1 MGSPTQCAARPW
13 CATLFAVAEQRSA
26 TGTAGAALAATGRGV
41 QRGAA
46 ASWRLVRRGVGAQ
59 GASESGLSRLIDLH
73 GVNGVGDA
81 LVAVGLAG
89 TLFFSVPVGEARP
102 RVALYL
108 LVTMAPF
115 ALLAPVVGPMLD
127 RFQHG
132 RRYALA
138 TTMLA
143 RAFLAWVMAGSVHGL
158 ALYPAAFGVLVMSKA
173 YSVARS
179 SAVPRLLPPQVTLV
193 AANSRLSLAAII
205 CATVAAPIG
214 IGLGRLGSQW
224 PLRAATVAFLAAMVL
239 ALRLPARVDSDQ
251 GEQSVRL
258 RSGRRALLPRI
269 TLGAPVVVALRS
281 SAALRALSGFLT
293 LFLAFLLRSHHG
305 GANTGVTFGAVVGA
319 AAIGSFSGTALG
331 ARATLRRPHVVQLM
345 LLALA
350 AAACVVAVVV
360 PGLAPTIGL
369 ALVAGLCNSLAKLAL
384 DAVVQQEIAED
395 VRSSAFA
402 RSETVLQ
409 LAWVFGGGLG
419 LIPFGS
425 RWGLL
430 VAAVGLVAAVA
441 WTATSVRTI
450 VTFRRRPV
458 EVPSQA

>member
-1 MGSPTQCAARPW
+1 VRAA
-13 CATLFAVAEQRSA
+13 TAVRDTVAVGDLRSA
-26 TGTAGAALAATGRGV
+26 AGAARAGLTTAGRAV
-41 QRGAA
+41 RRSTV

-73 GVNGVGDA
+73 AVNGASDA

-132 RRYALA
+132 RRYAMA

-143 RAFLAWVMAGSVHGL
+143 RAFLAWVMAGALHGL

-179 SAVPRLLPPQVTLV
+179 AAVPRLLPPQVTLV
-193 AANSRLSLAAII
+193 AANSRLSLAGIV
-205 CATVAAPIG
+205 CASVAAPIG
-214 IGLGRLGSQW
+214 LGLSQIGPQW
-224 PLRAATVAFLAAMVL
+224 PLRVATLSFAAGMVL

-251 GEQSVRL
+251 GETMVRL
-258 RSGRRALLPRI
+258 RSGRRPLLPRI
-269 TLGAPVVVALRS
+269 TLGRPVVVALRS

-293 LFLAFLLRSHHG
+293 LFLAFLLRTHHS
-305 GANTGVTFGAVVGA
+305 GANAGAALGAVVAA
-319 AAIGSFSGTALG
+319 AAIGSFSGTTLG
-331 ARATLRRPHVVQLM
+331 ARARLRRPHLVQLAM
-345 LLALA
+345 LVLATA
-350 AAACVVAVVV
+350 GCVVAIVV
-360 PGLAPTIGL
+360 PGLAPAVAL
-369 ALVAGLCNSLAKLAL
+369 ALVAGLSNSLAKLAL
-384 DAVVQQEIAED
+384 DAVVQQEVAED

-409 LAWVFGGGLG
+409 LAWVFGGALG
-419 LIPFGS
+419 LVPFGAP
-425 RWGLL
+425 WGFL
-430 VAAVGLVAAVA
+430 VPTVGLAAAVV
-441 WTATSVRTI
+441 WTAVSVRELAPRY
-450 VTFRRRPV
+450 RRQQV
-458 EVPSQA
+458 ELPSQA

>member
-1 MGSPTQCAARPW
+1 MAD
-13 CATLFAVAEQRSA
+13 VRSA
-26 TGTAGAALAATGRGV
+26 ATTAGAGLATAGRGV
-41 QRGAA
+41 HRGTSAF
-46 ASWRLVRRGVGAQ
+46 WRFVRKGVDAQ
-59 GASESGLSRLIDLH
+59 GARESGLSRLIDLH

-127 RFQHG
+127 RFSHG

-143 RAFLAWVMAGSVHGL
+143 RAFLAWIMAGSLHGL

-179 SAVPRLLPPQVTLV
+179 AAVPRLLPPQVSLV

-214 IGLGRLGSQW
+214 IGLGQIGPQW
-224 PLRAATVAFLAAMVL
+224 PLRVATVAFLAAMVL
-239 ALRLPARVDSDQ
+239 ALRLPATVDSDE
-251 GEQSVRL
+251 GEAPVRL
-258 RSGRRALLPRI
+258 RSGRRRFLAPVQ
-269 TLGAPVVVALRS
+269 LGRPVVVALRS

-293 LFLAFLLRSHHG
+293 LFLAFLLRTSHS
-305 GANTGVTFGAVVGA
+305 GANGGLALGAVVGA
-319 AAIGSFSGTALG
+319 AALGSFTGTAIG
-331 ARATLRRPHVVQLM
+331 ARARLRHPHGLQLVM
-345 LLALA
+345 LALA
-350 AAACVVAVVV
+350 AAGCVAAVVL
-360 PGLAPTIGL
+360 PGLAPAIGL
-369 ALVAGLCNSLAKLAL
+369 ALVAGLSNSLAKLAL
-384 DAVVQQEIAED
+384 DAVVQQGVAED

-409 LAWVFGGGLG
+409 LAWVVGGGLG
-419 LIPFGS
+419 LIPFAS
-425 RWGLL
+425 RYGFL
-430 VAAVGLVAAVA
+430 VPAVGLAAMVV
-441 WTATSVRTI
+441 WTTVSLRT
-450 VTFRRRPV
+450 VSPRRPQPV
-458 EVPSQA
+458 EVASQA